1 MRYQERSWGSAAIR
15 QRRSCATGDMRIL
28 LMCEARE
35 EGRADPSGGAVCR
48 VLSLGYGAMRDVLPD
63 LLAFRGRG
71 ERVGR
76 AVLTGI
82 VGSAPRPE
90 GASLIVSDRGSMAGS
105 VSGGCIEG
113 AVFSEIQDAIAAGR
127 PTLLSYGV
135 SDETAW
141 SVGLA
146 CGGTFEILVQPDVPA
161 DVERAASGETGAVVA
176 TVLRGPDGAADEAR
190 TAIAEAAAR
199 ALDAEASATVT
210 IPVGGGVLE
219 VFLEVF
225 PPRPRLIVFGG
236 VHVAVALVRLAREL
250 GYRTIVADGRAAFAN
265 RERFPDADEILVAWP
280 EEAFARVGLDHAS
293 YVAVLTHDPKF
304 DEPALAIALRS
315 DARYVGAIGSRRTQA
330 ARRDRLL
337 ARGVSEAELGR
348 LRGPIG
354 LDLGGRGAAE
364 IALAILAEMTAVR
377 YGASGRPMMEA
388 GRREKALTPA

>member
-1 MRYQERSWGSAAIR
+1 
-15 QRRSCATGDMRIL
+15 
-28 LMCEARE
+28 
-35 EGRADPSGGAVCR
+35 
-48 VLSLGYGAMRDVLPD
+48 MRDVLPD

-76 AVLTGI
+76 AVLTGV

-113 AVFSEIQDAIAAGR
+113 AVFGEIQDAIAAGR
-127 PTLLSYGV
+127 PALLSYGV

-161 DVERAASGETGAVVA
+161 DVERAAAGEGGAVVA
-176 TVLRGPDGAADEAR
+176 TVLSGSDGAADADEAR
-190 TAIAEAAAR
+190 AAIAEAAAH
-199 ALDAEASATVT
+199 ALDSEASATVA
-210 IPVGGGVLE
+210 IRVGSSILQ

-280 EEAFARVGLDHAS
+280 EEAFARIGLDRAS

-354 LDLGGRGAAE
+354 LDLGGRGASE

-377 YGASGRPMMEA
+377 YGATGRPMMEA
-388 GRREKALTPA
+388 IRGEPVPTTA

>member
-1 MRYQERSWGSAAIR
+1 
-15 QRRSCATGDMRIL
+15 
-28 LMCEARE
+28 
-35 EGRADPSGGAVCR
+35 
-48 VLSLGYGAMRDVLPD
+48 MRDVLPD
-63 LLAFRGRG
+63 LLAFRERG

-76 AVLTGI
+76 AVLTR
-82 VGSAPRPE
+82 VDGSAPRPE
-90 GASLIVSDRGSMAGS
+90 GASLLVSDRGSMAGS

-127 PTLLSYGV
+127 PALLSYGV

-161 DVERAASGETGAVVA
+161 DVQRAASGEGGAVVA
-176 TVLRGPDGAADEAR
+176 TVLRGPDGAAGALVLEGSGRSRETREVHDGVGAPGAHDGPLSGAAGHVR
-190 TAIAEAAAR
+190 LAIADAAAR
-199 ALDAEASATVT
+199 ALDAEASGTVA
-210 IPVGGGVLE
+210 IPVRGEHGEVFVE

-250 GYRTIVADGRAAFAN
+250 GYRTTVADGRAAFAN
-265 RERFPDADEILVAWP
+265 RDRFPEADELLVAWP
-280 EEAFARVGLDHAS
+280 EEAFARIGLDRAS

-330 ARRDRLL
+330 ARRERLL
-337 ARGVSEAELGR
+337 AHGVTEAELAR
-348 LRGPIG
+348 LHGPIG
-354 LDLGGRGAAE
+354 LDLGGRGAGE

-388 GRREKALTPA
+388 GRREAVPTAT

>member
-1 MRYQERSWGSAAIR
+1 
-15 QRRSCATGDMRIL
+15 
-28 LMCEARE
+28 
-35 EGRADPSGGAVCR
+35 
-48 VLSLGYGAMRDVLPD
+48 MRDVLD
-63 LLAFRGRG
+63 DARAFRARG

-76 AVLTGI
+76 AVLTRV

-90 GASLIVSDRGSMAGS
+90 GAAMVVGDGGSMAGS

-113 AVFSEIQDAIAAGR
+113 AVFEEIQRAIERGEPA
-127 PTLLSYGV
+127 LLSYGV

-141 SVGLA
+141 DVGLA
-146 CGGTFEILVQPDVPA
+146 CGGTFEILVQPDVSA
-161 DVERAASGETGAVVA
+161 DVETTALAEHGAVVA
-176 TVLRGPDGAADEAR
+176 TVLRGPAGASGTLVVDDGGVAR
-190 TAIAEAAAR
+190 QGSGPSGAFDGPLSGVASGAESAIAQAAHDALAEEASR
-199 ALDAEASATVT
+199 ALTLETDDGPVT
-210 IPVGGGVLE
+210 

-265 RERFPDADEILVAWP
+265 RERFPDADEIVVAWP
-280 EEAFARVGLDHAS
+280 EEAFERIGLDRSS

-315 DARYVGAIGSRRTQA
+315 PARYVGAIGSRRTQA
-330 ARRDRLL
+330 ARRERLR
-337 ARGVSEAELGR
+337 AAGVTDEELER

-364 IALAILAEMTAVR
+364 IALAILAEMTALR
-377 YGASGRPMMEA
+377 FGGSGRPMASGAAERTA
-388 GRREKALTPA
+388 VPA

>member
-1 MRYQERSWGSAAIR
+1 
-15 QRRSCATGDMRIL
+15 
-28 LMCEARE
+28 
-35 EGRADPSGGAVCR
+35 
-48 VLSLGYGAMRDVLPD
+48 MRDVLD
-63 LLAFRGRG
+63 DVQAFRARG

-90 GASLIVSDRGSMAGS
+90 GAAMVVGDRGSMAGS

-113 AVFSEIQDAIAAGR
+113 AVHEEIQHAIERGAPAR
-127 PTLLSYGV
+127 LSYGV

-141 SVGLA
+141 DVGLA
-146 CGGTFEILVQPDVPA
+146 CGGTFEILVQPDVSA
-161 DVERAASGETGAVVA
+161 DV
-176 TVLRGPDGAADEAR
+176 
-190 TAIAEAAAR
+190 EAAAR
-199 ALDAEASATVT
+199 AEDGRVIATVLEGPRGATGTLVVDASGETRPGRGTDGAWDGPLTGAAAYATPAIAHAARDSLAVEASRSVT
-210 IPVGGGVLE
+210 LTTDDGPLS

-265 RERFPDADEILVAWP
+265 RERFPDVDELIVAWP
-280 EEAFARVGLDHAS
+280 DEAFGRVGLDASS

-315 DARYVGAIGSRRTQA
+315 TARYVGAIGSRRTQE
-330 ARRDRLL
+330 ARRARLRAAGL
-337 ARGVSEAELGR
+337 TDDELSR

-377 YGASGRPMMEA
+377 FGGSGGTMTSA
-388 GRREKALTPA
+388 RESARVAVR

>member
-1 MRYQERSWGSAAIR
+1 
-15 QRRSCATGDMRIL
+15 
-28 LMCEARE
+28 
-35 EGRADPSGGAVCR
+35 
-48 VLSLGYGAMRDVLPD
+48 MRDVLPD
-63 LLAFRGRG
+63 LLAFRERG

-76 AVLTGI
+76 AVLTG
-82 VGSAPRPE
+82 VAGSAPRPE

-113 AVFSEIQDAIAAGR
+113 AVFGEIQDAVAAGR
-127 PTLLSYGV
+127 PALLSYGV

-146 CGGTFEILVQPDVPA
+146 CGGTFEILVQPSVPA
-161 DVERAASGETGAVVA
+161 DVERAASGEAGAVVA
-176 TVLRGPDGAADEAR
+176 TVLRGPDGAAGAVVLDGSGKTGKPHEVREVRDGAGERGAPDGPLSGSASEAR

-199 ALDAEASATVT
+199 ALDAEASGTVP
-210 IPVGGGVLE
+210 IPVGSGVVE

-280 EEAFARVGLDHAS
+280 EEAFARVGLDRAS

-330 ARRDRLL
+330 ARHDRLL

-354 LDLGGRGAAE
+354 LDLGGRGAGE

-388 GRREKALTPA
+388 GREKAVAAPA